1 MSSLNYFDIL
11 IMVLFS
17 VVSFS
22 IYKMLKPENNSQN
35 MAQFGGKT
43 VKAGKIVKIFKNK
56 KALQSFVLETLKN
69 ESLDLKVQ
77 KLSKMDKS
85 FEPQSFMAWAK
96 DSFEY
101 IFKSFYSNHDEKLK
115 LKVSSDVLKEFDKYN
130 KELSS
135 NKQSITAEIIRF
147 KSIMIKDINLSKKMA
162 NVIIEFVTEQTAA
175 IKDENGKVVKGDD
188 NQIETLKDIWC
199 FTKDY
204 SQKNPAWILSKTIE
218 A

>member
-1 MSSLNYFDIL
+1 
-11 IMVLFS
+11 
-17 VVSFS
+17 
-22 IYKMLKPENNSQN
+22 MLKPENNSQN

-188 NQIETLKDIWC
+188 NQIETLRDIWC